1 MTRKTASEINFL
13 SINENFP
20 VAGEDND
27 TQSFRDNFDTIKTS
41 LRLASEELTDIY
53 QNSARLDDEADFANN
68 SVRNAIFNSCKE
80 KVNGINVID
89 AAVTDT
95 ITVDY
100 ENGNYQIFK
109 LESNAAFT
117 FQNLPTNTTAVAKL
131 TLEFFGDGST
141 RTITFIGSDGAQ
153 FRKPSTFPAPLTV
166 NSLSERTII
175 EVWRHSSNFIFLNY
189 LGNFVA

>member
-53 QNSARLDDEADFANN
+53 QNTARLDEENDFANN
-68 SVRNAIFNSCKE
+68 PVRSAVFNSCKE

-89 AAVTDT
+89 AAITDT
-95 ITVDY
+95 ITIDY

-117 FQNLPTNTTAVAKL
+117 FQNFPTNTTAVAKL

-141 RTITFIGSDGAQ
+141 RNISFVGTGGVQ
-153 FRKPSTFPAPLTV
+153 FRKPASFPSPLTV
-166 NSLSERTII
+166 NSLTERTIV

-189 LGNFVA
+189 LGNYVE